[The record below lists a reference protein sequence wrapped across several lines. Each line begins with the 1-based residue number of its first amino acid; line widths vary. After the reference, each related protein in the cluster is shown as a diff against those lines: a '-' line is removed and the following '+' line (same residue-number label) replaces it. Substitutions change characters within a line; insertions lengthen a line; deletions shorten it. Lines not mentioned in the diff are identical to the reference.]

1 MKKNIFIMALFAI
14 ALCLNSCQR
23 EEVTP
28 GNNGSSQNTPR
39 VTTTSDLSGTNWTA
53 TISLDDLVY
62 AMTGTHI
69 GDYGCELGADSAMV
83 YHLNF
88 GTDFAHI
95 TFSDN
100 ISVYHMAD
108 VAGEYTLEE
117 IQQMNFAYYYD
128 GSTHTGTLTAVG
140 IDENGDPIN
149 YQISFTYNDT
159 TDEITIILPIADEND
174 NAVNFPAVFHRDAVI

>member
-83 YHLNF
+83 
-88 GTDFAHI
+88 
-95 TFSDN
+95 
-100 ISVYHMAD
+100 
-108 VAGEYTLEE
+108 
-117 IQQMNFAYYYD
+117 
-128 GSTHTGTLTAVG
+128 
-140 IDENGDPIN
+140 
-149 YQISFTYNDT
+149 
-159 TDEITIILPIADEND
+159 
-174 NAVNFPAVFHRDAVI
+174 